1 MKEVLLL
8 LSGGIDSPVAGYI
21 LKKKGFNVE
30 AVHFSNKE
38 FDGEESIKKSKKLAK
53 KLNVK
58 LKVIDIS
65 GILKEIA
72 EKCDRRY
79 YFVLMK
85 RAMYMLAE
93 GIAKKRKIPFIATGE
108 NLGQVSSQ
116 TLQNLF
122 VINRVVSIPVLRP
135 LIAYDKMEIVKLAEK
150 IGSFEI
156 SKGPEM
162 CDILGVK
169 HPVTQARE
177 SDVIGMERKIKIKK
191 LIKEKLEA
199 SL

>member
-1 MKEVLLL
+1 MKRVLLL

-21 LKKKGFNVE
+21 LKKKGFDIE

-38 FDGEESIKKSKKLAK
+38 FAGEESIIKSKKLARK
-53 KLNVK
+53 IGIKLDV
-58 LKVIDIS
+58 VDIS
-65 GILKEIA
+65 DILKEIA
-72 EKCDRRY
+72 ENCDRRY

-93 GIAKKRKIPFIATGE
+93 GVARKRNIPFIATGE

-122 VINRVVSIPVLRP
+122 VISRAVSIPVLRP
-135 LIAYDKMEIVKLAEK
+135 LIAYDKVEIVNFAEK
-150 IGSFEI
+150 IGSFDI

-162 CDILGVK
+162 CDVLGVK

-177 SDVIGMERKIKIKK
+177 SDVIGMERRIRLRELIKK
-191 LIKEKLEA
+191 KVKEV
-199 SL
+199 S